1 MKEMNSH
8 NTNQGRRWIVLTAMF
23 VAMASLLVRA
33 VHLQHYKRDFL
44 QHEGELRHHRVMTIP
59 AYRGTITD
67 RHGTIMAVST
77 PVDSVWLEP
86 KRAMPASGRL
96 DALAKMLDIDERSV
110 HRRLAENSEKSFIYL
125 KRHVPPELA
134 KRVMDLKLPGVHLQR
149 EYHRYYPMSEV
160 SSHLLGFTD
169 IDDKGQE
176 GLELTFNNWLKG
188 VPGEK
193 HVIKDR
199 KGRIV
204 KDINEN
210 RAPNPGKD
218 LRLSLDGRIQY
229 LAYRELKA
237 AINRQGARSGSIV
250 VLDPHQGKVLA
261 MVNQPS
267 FNPNNRSNLR
277 TRLIRNRAVTD
288 LFEPG
293 STVKPF
299 TVASAIENGWFNTET
314 MIDTS
319 PGWYMVRGHTI
330 QDEHNYGKIKL
341 SRVIVKSSNV
351 GAAKIALAIP
361 PKQLWDTYRQVG
373 FGENTGS
380 GFPGEAA
387 GMLSDFSGWN
397 KIERATL
404 AFGYGLSV
412 TPLQLAQ
419 AYSVLANDGFKTSIS
434 YLDSGEPQSRRR
446 VMSDETCRKIRKMLE
461 GVVSS
466 EGTAK
471 LAKVEGY
478 RVAGKTGT
486 VHKTVAGG
494 YAKDRYISVFA
505 GMAPASSPRLVMV
518 VMIDEPSRG
527 EYFGGVV
534 AAPVFSRV
542 MAGALRLLDV
552 PPDDLPTLQAKA
564 KVRAESA

>member
-1 MKEMNSH
+1 MNEMTSH
-8 NTNQGRRWIVLTAMF
+8 NTNKGRRRIVLIAMF
-23 VAMASLLVRA
+23 MAMASLLVRA
-33 VHLQHYKRDFL
+33 IYLQHYERDFL

-67 RHGTIMAVST
+67 SHGAILAVST

-86 KRAMPASGRL
+86 KQAKQAGNRITTLARMLEL
-96 DALAKMLDIDERSV
+96 DEQNI
-110 HRRLAENSEKSFIYL
+110 HRRLTAHSEKSFIYL
-125 KRHVPPELA
+125 KRHIPPELA
-134 KRVMDLKLPGVHLQR
+134 SRVMNLNIPGVYLQR

-160 SSHLLGFTD
+160 TSHLLGFTD
-169 IDDKGQE
+169 IDDRGQE

-199 KGRIV
+199 LGRIV
-204 KDINEN
+204 KDVREN
-210 RAPNPGKD
+210 RAPNPGQD

-237 AINRQGARSGSIV
+237 AINRHGARSGSIV
-250 VLDPHQGKVLA
+250 VLEPHQGKVLA

-267 FNPNNRSNLR
+267 FNPNNRSTLR
-277 TRLIRNRAVTD
+277 TPHIRNRSVTD

-293 STVKPF
+293 STIKPF
-299 TVASAIENGWFNTET
+299 TVAAAIENGWFSTET

-330 QDEHNYGKIKL
+330 QDEHNYGRINL

-361 PKQLWDTYRQVG
+361 PEHLWDTYRQVG
-373 FGENTGS
+373 FGDNTGS
-380 GFPGEAA
+380 GFPGEATGA
-387 GMLSDFSGWN
+387 LSDFSGWN
-397 KIERATL
+397 KVERATM

-419 AYSVLANDGFKTSIS
+419 AYAVLANGGYKTSIS
-434 YLDSGEPQSRRR
+434 YLAAGEPQDRQRVISR
-446 VMSDETCRKIRKMLE
+446 ETCQKIREMLE
-461 GVVSS
+461 RVVST

-486 VHKTVAGG
+486 VHKTTAGG

-505 GMAPASSPRLVMV
+505 GMAPVSQPRLVMV

-534 AAPVFSRV
+534 AAPVFARV
-542 MAGALRLLDV
+542 MAGALRLLDI
-552 PPDDLPTLQAKA
+552 PPDDLPTLQARM
-564 KVRAESA
+564 KVWAESA

>member
-1 MKEMNSH
+1 MNEMTSH
-8 NTNQGRRWIVLTAMF
+8 NTNQGRRRIVLIAMF

-33 VHLQHYKRDFL
+33 VYLQHYERDFL

-67 RHGTIMAVST
+67 RHGAILAVST

-86 KRAMPASGRL
+86 KRAVQAV
-96 DALAKMLDIDERSV
+96 DQIAALAKMLGVDERSV
-110 HRRLAENSEKSFIYL
+110 YRRLMTHSDKSFLYL

-134 KRVMDLKLPGVHLQR
+134 KRVMDLKLPGVHLHR

-160 SSHLLGFTD
+160 TSHLLGFTD

-176 GLELTFNNWLKG
+176 GLELTFNSWLKG

-199 KGRIV
+199 LGRIV
-204 KDINEN
+204 KDVREN
-210 RAPNPGKD
+210 LAPNPGQD

-267 FNPNNRSNLR
+267 FNPNNRSSLR
-277 TRLIRNRAVTD
+277 TPHIRNRAVTD

-293 STVKPF
+293 STIKPF
-299 TVASAIENGWFNTET
+299 TVAAAIENGWFSTET

-330 QDEHNYGKIKL
+330 QDEHNYGKINL

-361 PKQLWDTYRQVG
+361 PEQLWDTYRKVG

-387 GMLSDFSGWN
+387 GMLSDFGGWN

-419 AYSVLANDGFKTSIS
+419 AYAVLANDGYKTSIS
-434 YLDSGEPQSRRR
+434 YLDSGEPQDKQR
-446 VMSDETCRKIRKMLE
+446 VMSGETCRKIREMLE
-461 GVVSS
+461 RVVSN

-494 YAKDRYISVFA
+494 YAKDRYVSVFA
-505 GMAPASSPRLVMV
+505 GMAPVSRPRLVMV
-518 VMIDEPSRG
+518 VMIDEPSKG

-534 AAPVFSRV
+534 AAPVFAKV
-542 MAGALRLLDV
+542 MAGALRLLDI
-552 PPDDLPTLQAKA
+552 PPDDLPTLQARVQ
-564 KVRAESA
+564 VRAESA